1 MNRAL
6 TPQEQEQLRIAA
18 ALKELA
24 DVLKG
29 PDLPTSKLNDFWTL
43 PRGHGQG
50 QGQAGGPGQAPV
62 QQQGQGQ
69 VQQQAPVQQQA
80 QGQVQQQAPVQ
91 QQGQGQ
97 VQQQAPPK
105 SEQPSKKSAD
115 SEKTEGSF

>member
-50 QGQAGGPGQAPV
+50 QGQAPV